1 MSEQAVLER
10 KKTLSTLLMVV
21 LAVLC
26 VLGIGLRLWI
36 SWVSVGSNDIVNW
49 FHSAHTIRAK
59 GLAESYRVDEYLNN
73 PPGISL
79 LVANLLDFGELVN
92 LPFPFL
98 HRAVGILGEMLCV
111 VLLVVTGYK
120 QERPLHGFLMAAVFA
135 LNPLSILVTGYHGH
149 TDGLCG
155 ALAFLAF
162 CIWVHWREG
171 FWAGIFLGASMN
183 VKLIPLL
190 LCPALLLS
198 METWRQRLWCL
209 LGISVSCS
217 SFLIMWM
224 YGGSEFYSRVFG
236 YRSILDYWG
245 IQTFLLIGQT
255 NYPAYSEMFRSI
267 SSGFQSVGPYL
278 ILMAV
283 CALNIFF
290 RRDAFERAA
299 VSYALFAVL
308 APGFGITYPA
318 LFMPFFCIVSLWWGG
333 IYSIVNGLAL
343 LAVYKHFLVS
353 SWPFQT
359 VHLGSSPPTA
369 VLAMFMMWAMLLWFS
384 VGAVLRYSKE
394 RAPREVTI

>member
-1 MSEQAVLER
+1 MSEQINLER
-10 KKTLSTLLMVV
+10 KQSSRKLLMVF

-26 VLGIGLRLWI
+26 VVGIGLRFWI
-36 SWVSVGSNDIVNW
+36 SWFSVGSNDIVNW

-59 GLAESYRVDEYLNN
+59 GLVESYRIDEYLNN

-98 HRAVGILGEMLCV
+98 HRGIGILGEMLCV
-111 VLLVVTGYK
+111 VLLIITGYK
-120 QERPLHGFLMAAVFA
+120 QQRPLHGFLMGAVFA
-135 LNPLSILVTGYHGH
+135 LNPLSMLVSGYHGH
-149 TDGLCG
+149 TDGICG
-155 ALAFLAF
+155 VLAFLAF
-162 CIWVHWREG
+162 FIWVHWREG

-198 METWRQRLWCL
+198 METWQQRLLCL
-209 LGISVSCS
+209 LGLGVSCS
-217 SFLIMWM
+217 SFVVMWL
-224 YGGSEFYSRVFG
+224 YGGSDFYSRVFG

-255 NYPAYSEMFRSI
+255 NYPAYSEVFKYI
-267 SSGFQSVGPYL
+267 STGFQSIGPYL
-278 ILMAV
+278 ILGAV
-283 CALNIFF
+283 SILNLFF
-290 RRDAFERAA
+290 KRNAFERAA

-318 LFMPFFCIVSLWWGG
+318 MFMPFFCVVSLWWGA

-359 VHLGSSPPTA
+359 VHLGSSPPAA
-369 VLAMFMMWAMLLWFS
+369 VLAMFVMWAMLLWFS
-384 VGAVLRYSKE
+384 VGAIVRYWKE
-394 RAPREVTI
+394 YAREEGVV